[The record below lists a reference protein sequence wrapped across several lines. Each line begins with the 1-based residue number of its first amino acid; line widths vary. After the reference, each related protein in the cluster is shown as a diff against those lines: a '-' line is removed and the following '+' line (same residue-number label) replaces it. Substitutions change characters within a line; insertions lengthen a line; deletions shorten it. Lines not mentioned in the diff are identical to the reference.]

1 MANNATTYL
10 ERNILL
16 FLFNNNSG
24 SFATPGDS
32 LYVGLATAVT
42 DPEAGTVT
50 EANFVNYA
58 RQNVTAANWT
68 VTGAGVDTQ
77 TAKNSANIDW
87 PASGG
92 TTNIITHAFIADA
105 VTGGNI
111 LFIGALDAPKTIED
125 TDIFRINLNN
135 LTVELR

>member
-1 MANNATTYL
+1 
-10 ERNILL
+10 
-16 FLFNNNSG
+16 
-24 SFATPGDS
+24 
-32 LYVGLATAVT
+32 
-42 DPEAGTVT
+42 
-50 EANFVNYA
+50 
-58 RQNVTAANWT
+58 

-111 LFIGALDAPKTIED
+111 LFIGALDASKTIED